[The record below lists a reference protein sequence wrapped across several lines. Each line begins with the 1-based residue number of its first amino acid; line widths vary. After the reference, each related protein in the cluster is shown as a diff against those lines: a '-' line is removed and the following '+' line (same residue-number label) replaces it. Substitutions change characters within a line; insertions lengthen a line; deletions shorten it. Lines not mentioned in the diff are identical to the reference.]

1 MKYLVKVVSAIL
13 IAVSSTFLFATT
25 NIVLADAE
33 KREIDKNEIECLALN
48 IYFETRAVSLAD
60 AIAVSDVVMNRI
72 NSARY
77 PNTVCEVVKQGHQD
91 SQGNM
96 LRHKCQFSWYC
107 DGKSDTPKNYEA
119 WERSVTV
126 AYDMYVNR
134 TYIGITE
141 GSTHYH
147 ANYVSPIWSKQLQRI
162 TRVGSHIFYR
172 QN

>member
-119 WERSVTV
+119 WERSRTV
-126 AYDMYVNR
+126 AYDMYVNK

-147 ANYVSPIWSKQLQRI
+147 ANYVSPAWSKQLQRI

>member
-126 AYDMYVNR
+126 AYDMYVNK

-147 ANYVSPIWSKQLQRI
+147 ANYVSPAWSKQLQRI

>member
-48 IYFETRAVSLAD
+48 IYFETSAVSLAD

-77 PNTVCEVVKQGHQD
+77 PDTVCEVVKQGHNVSLVGIVMVNPIHQKI
-91 SQGNM
+91 M
-96 LRHKCQFSWYC
+96 KH
-107 DGKSDTPKNYEA
+107 GKDLE
-119 WERSVTV
+119 
-126 AYDMYVNR
+126 
-134 TYIGITE
+134 
-141 GSTHYH
+141 
-147 ANYVSPIWSKQLQRI
+147 Q
-162 TRVGSHIFYR
+162 
-172 QN
+172 